1 VRHIYFA
8 RYLFASWTLIG
19 IVVYCFSWLIEKQE
33 DIDLS
38 SFRSVELILILIFF
52 ALVWVCL
59 NIIIEK
65 YDKDNSALEKTREEK
80 TREEKTREEKTRKE
94 KILDM
99 ILLYW
104 LLLVFIVPILCYS
117 LRLRCWEF
125 VLVEFVC
132 YIMLHIMGRIY
143 NILGLGSEPESQ
155 VDVE

>member
-1 VRHIYFA
+1 
-8 RYLFASWTLIG
+8 
-19 IVVYCFSWLIEKQE
+19 LIEKQE

-65 YDKDNSALEKTREEK
+65 YDKDNSALEK

>member
-1 VRHIYFA
+1 
-8 RYLFASWTLIG
+8 
-19 IVVYCFSWLIEKQE
+19 VYCFSWLIEKKE

-38 SFRSVELILILIFF
+38 SFRSVELILILICF

-59 NIIIEK
+59 NIIIGK
-65 YDKDNSALEKTREEK
+65 YDKDNSAL
-80 TREEKTREEKTRKE
+80 EKTREEKTRKE

-117 LRLRCWEF
+117 LGVRGWEF

-132 YIMLHIMGRIY
+132 YIMLNIMGRIY
-143 NILGLGSEPESQ
+143 NRLGLGSESESQ

>member
-1 VRHIYFA
+1 MRI
-8 RYLFASWTLIG
+8 TD
-19 IVVYCFSWLIEKQE
+19 CFSWLIEKQE